1 MLVQVFQTITAV
13 MAASVS
19 IIFFYQVA
27 YLFVPFLLRKKRGK
41 RGIPE
46 EHTYAILIAARNEE
60 KVIGHLLDS
69 IRNQKYPGE
78 KITTFVVADNC
89 TDSTAEIARQAGAVV
104 YERFNKEQV
113 GKGYAINHL
122 LSKIDEDYGWD
133 NFDAYMIFDADNV
146 LMPDYIRQ
154 MNRLCDEGYKAFTG
168 YRNTKNFGSSW
179 VSAGHGIWYLHD
191 SCHLSQSRM
200 RLGLACAVTGT
211 GFGFTKELLKEMGGW
226 NYFTLTEDIEFST
239 WCCVRGIRIGYC
251 HDAILFDE
259 QPVKLIQSWRQ
270 RTRWAQ
276 GGIQVTL
283 RYTKEYGKGLK
294 KGGRIGWSTFEAIT
308 LSLWGLGYAFLCG
321 AMGFLTSVL
330 SAGIMG
336 GVMGAVVGTGGTF
349 ISMMAMAAWTLLTE
363 RKRVYATTWQKIKGV
378 LTFPLYVLTW
388 LPISLLSMFRKFEWV
403 PIEHTEAISVDALE
417 KK

>member
-1 MLVQVFQTITAV
+1 MVAQVFQIITAV
-13 MAASVS
+13 MAAILS
-19 IIFFYQVA
+19 IIFFYQIA
-27 YLFVPFLLRKKRGK
+27 YLFVPILVRKKRGK
-41 RGIPE
+41 RGAAQ
-46 EHTYAILIAARNEE
+46 EHSYAILIAARNEE

-69 IRNQKYPGE
+69 IRNQKYPAD

-89 TDSTAEIARQAGAVV
+89 TDATAEIARQAGAIV

-113 GKGYAINHL
+113 GKGYALNHL
-122 LSKIDEDYGWD
+122 FTKIDEDYGWD

-154 MNRLCDEGYKAFTG
+154 MNRLCDEGYQAFTG

-179 VSAGHGIWYLHD
+179 IAAGHGIWYLHD

-276 GGIQVTL
+276 GGIQVTF
-283 RYTKEYGKGLK
+283 RYTKDYGRGLK
-294 KGGRIGWSTFEAIT
+294 KGGWVGWSTFEAIT
-308 LSLWGLGYAFLCG
+308 LSLWGLGF
-321 AMGFLTSVL
+321 GFLS
-330 SAGIMG
+330 
-336 GVMGAVVGTGGTF
+336 GVMGLVTGILSVGIVGGVVGTLVGIGGTF
-349 ISMMAMAAWTLLTE
+349 LSMMAMAAWTMFTE
-363 RKRVYATTWQKIKGV
+363 RKRIYATTWQRIKG
-378 LTFPLYVLTW
+378 LFSFPLYVLTW
-388 LPISLLSMFRKFEWV
+388 LPISVLAVFRKFEWV

>member
-1 MLVQVFQTITAV
+1 MVAQVFQIITAV
-13 MAASVS
+13 MAAILS
-19 IIFFYQVA
+19 IIFFYQIA
-27 YLFVPFLLRKKRGK
+27 YLFVPILVRKKRGK
-41 RGIPE
+41 RGAAQ
-46 EHTYAILIAARNEE
+46 EHSYAILIAARNEE

-69 IRNQKYPGE
+69 IRNQKYPAD

-89 TDSTAEIARQAGAVV
+89 TDATAEIARQAGAIV

-113 GKGYAINHL
+113 GKGYALNHL
-122 LSKIDEDYGWD
+122 LTKIDEDYGWD

-154 MNRLCDEGYKAFTG
+154 MNRLCDEGYQAFTG

-179 VSAGHGIWYLHD
+179 IAAGHGIWYLHD

-259 QPVKLIQSWRQ
+259 QPVTLKQSWRQ

-276 GGIQVTL
+276 GGIQVTF
-283 RYTKEYGKGLK
+283 RYSNQYPKGLK
-294 KGGRIGWSTFEAIT
+294 KGGRTAWSTFETIT
-308 LSLWGLGYAFLCG
+308 LSLWGLGYGFLCG
-321 AMGFLTSVL
+321 VLSLAATAL
-330 SAGIMG
+330 SAGIVPALVG
-336 GVMGAVVGTGGTF
+336 SLLATVGTYF
-349 ISMMAMAAWTLLTE
+349 SMAAMAAWTLVTE
-363 RKRVYATTWQKIKGV
+363 WKRIRATKFQKIMSIFY
-378 LTFPLYVLTW
+378 FPIYVLTW
-388 LPISLLSMFRKFEWV
+388 LPISILSIFRKFEWT
-403 PIEHTEAISVDALE
+403 PIEHTEAISVSTLE
-417 KK
+417 EE

>member
-1 MLVQVFQTITAV
+1 MVAQIFQIITMVLGAIV
-13 MAASVS
+13 TLAFA
-19 IIFFYQVA
+19 YQAA
-27 YLFVPFLLRKKRGK
+27 YLFVPFLVRKKRGK
-41 RGIPE
+41 RGVPA
-46 EHTYAILIAARNEE
+46 EHSYAILIAARNEE

-69 IRNQKYPGE
+69 IRNQKYPSD

-89 TDSTAEIARQAGAVV
+89 TDATAEIARQAGAIV
-104 YERFNKEQV
+104 YERFNKEQI
-113 GKGYAINHL
+113 GKGYAINYL

-133 NFDAYMIFDADNV
+133 SFEAYMIFDADNV
-146 LMPDYIRQ
+146 LKPDYIRQ
-154 MNRLCDEGYKAFTG
+154 MNRLCDEGYQAFTG

-179 VSAGHGIWYLHD
+179 ISAGHGIWYLHD

-211 GFGFTKELLKEMGGW
+211 GFGFTRELLKEMGGW

-294 KGGRIGWSTFEAIT
+294 KGGWIGWSTFEAIT
-308 LSLWGLGYAFLCG
+308 LSLWGLGLAFLSG
-321 AMGFLTSVL
+321 ALGLITGIMTAGVWGGVLGSVL
-330 SAGIMG
+330 GI
-336 GVMGAVVGTGGTF
+336 VGTYF
-349 ISMMAMAAWTLLTE
+349 SMMAMAAWTMFTE
-363 RKRVYATTWQKIKGV
+363 RKRIRATTGQKTKG
-378 LTFPLYVLTW
+378 LFSFPLYVLTW
-388 LPISLLSMFRKFEWV
+388 VPISFLSLFRKFEWV

>member
-1 MLVQVFQTITAV
+1 MVVQVFQIITAV
-13 MAASVS
+13 MAAILS

-27 YLFVPFLLRKKRGK
+27 YLFVPILVRKKRSK
-41 RGIPE
+41 RGTAQ
-46 EHTYAILIAARNEE
+46 EHSYAILIAARNEE

-69 IRNQKYPGE
+69 IRSQKYPAD
-78 KITTFVVADNC
+78 KITAFVVADNC
-89 TDSTAEIARQAGAVV
+89 TDATAEIARQAGAVV
-104 YERFNKEQV
+104 YERFNKQQV
-113 GKGYAINHL
+113 GKGYALNHL

-133 NFDAYMIFDADNV
+133 SFDAYMIFDADNV

-154 MNRLCDEGYKAFTG
+154 MNRLCDDGFQAFTG

-179 VSAGHGIWYLHD
+179 ISAGHGIWYLHD

-259 QPVKLIQSWRQ
+259 QPVKLTQSWRQ

-276 GGIQVTL
+276 GGIQVTF
-283 RYTKEYGKGLK
+283 RYTKDYGKGLK
-294 KGGRIGWSTFEAIT
+294 KGGWIGWSTFEAIT
-308 LSLWGLGYAFLCG
+308 LSLWGLGF
-321 AMGFLTSVL
+321 GFLSAVMGLVTGIL
-330 SAGIMG
+330 SAGVIG
-336 GVMGAVVGTGGTF
+336 GVVGTLVGTGGTF
-349 ISMMAMAAWTLLTE
+349 LSMMAMAAWTMFTE
-363 RKRVYATTWQKIKGV
+363 RKRIYATTWQKIKG
-378 LTFPLYVLTW
+378 LFSFPLYVLTW
-388 LPISLLSMFRKFEWV
+388 LPISVLSVFRKFEWV

>member
-1 MLVQVFQTITAV
+1 MVAQVFQIITAV
-13 MAASVS
+13 MAAILS

-27 YLFVPFLLRKKRGK
+27 YLFVPILVRKKRSK
-41 RGIPE
+41 RGVAA
-46 EHTYAILIAARNEE
+46 EHSYAVLIAARNEE

-69 IRNQKYPGE
+69 IRNQKYPAE

-89 TDSTAEIARQAGAVV
+89 TDATAEIARQAGAIV

-122 LSKIDEDYGWD
+122 LTKIDEDYGWD

-146 LMPDYIRQ
+146 LMPDYFYQ
-154 MNRLCDEGYKAFTG
+154 MNKLCDEGYQAFTG

-179 VSAGHGIWYLHD
+179 ISAGHGIWYLHD

-283 RYTKEYGKGLK
+283 RYTKDYGKGLK
-294 KGGRIGWSTFEAIT
+294 KGGWVGWSTFEAIT
-308 LSLWGLGYAFLCG
+308 LSLWGLGFGFLCG
-321 AMGFLTSVL
+321 VMGLLTGIM
-330 SAGIMG
+330 SAGVIG
-336 GVMGAVVGTGGTF
+336 GILGTILGIGGTF
-349 ISMMAMAAWTLLTE
+349 LSMMAMAAWTMFTE
-363 RKRVYATTWQKIKGV
+363 RKRIYATTWQKIKG
-378 LTFPLYVLTW
+378 LFSFPLYVLTW
-388 LPISLLSMFRKFEWV
+388 LPISVLSLFRKFEWV

>member
-1 MLVQVFQTITAV
+1 M
-13 MAASVS
+13 
-19 IIFFYQVA
+19 
-27 YLFVPFLLRKKRGK
+27 
-41 RGIPE
+41 
-46 EHTYAILIAARNEE
+46 
-60 KVIGHLLDS
+60 
-69 IRNQKYPGE
+69 
-78 KITTFVVADNC
+78 
-89 TDSTAEIARQAGAVV
+89 
-104 YERFNKEQV
+104 
-113 GKGYAINHL
+113 NHL
-122 LSKIDEDYGWD
+122 LTKIDEDYDWD

-154 MNRLCDEGYKAFTG
+154 MNRLCDEGFQAFTG

-179 VSAGHGIWYLHD
+179 ISAGHGIWYLHD

-200 RLGLACAVTGT
+200 RLGLSCAVTGT
-211 GFGFTKELLKEMGGW
+211 GFGFTKELLKQMGGW

-308 LSLWGLGYAFLCG
+308 LSLWGLGFGFLCG
-321 AMGFLTSVL
+321 AMGFVSGIL
-330 SAGIMG
+330 SAGVWG
-336 GVMGAVVGTGGTF
+336 GIIGAWLGIGGTF
-349 ISMMAMAAWTLLTE
+349 FSMMAMAAWTMITE
-363 RKRVYATTWQKIKGV
+363 RKRIYATAWQKIKG
-378 LTFPLYVLTW
+378 LFCFPLYVLTW
-388 LPISLLSMFRKFEWV
+388 IPISLLSLFRKFEWV